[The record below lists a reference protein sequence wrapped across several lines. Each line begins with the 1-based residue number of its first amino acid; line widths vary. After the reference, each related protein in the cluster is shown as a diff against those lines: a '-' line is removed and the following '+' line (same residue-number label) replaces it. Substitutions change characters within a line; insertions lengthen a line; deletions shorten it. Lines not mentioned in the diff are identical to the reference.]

1 MGICCCKRPTSTA
14 LEKIPNSN
22 EHPKINKNTEK
33 KMNQN
38 FKNKGENILIE
49 NKESKI
55 TLQDFQKLKVLGRGA
70 FGKVVLVKFL
80 QTNELFAL
88 KILKKKFIIK
98 KKQIAHTK
106 TERYV
111 LEKLNHPF
119 IVKLL
124 FAFQDEKKLYFVTE
138 FMQGGEL
145 FFHILKNSKYKEKDV
160 QFYMSEILLALEY
173 MHSQNLI
180 YRDLKPENILI
191 GKDGHIKLTD
201 FGLSKLLT
209 EPSDKTYTICGT
221 PEYLAPEII
230 LEKGY
235 DKTCDWF
242 SFGVIMF
249 EMFCGYHPYKHDHGK
264 INKDLYSHPLKI
276 PEYVP
281 NFAKDLILKLTVTNP
296 KKRIGFNGADEIKS
310 HSFFSEV
317 NFDKVIN
324 KKVKPPFIP
333 KTKDEMDLKYFDK
346 EFTSETVET
355 FDNKMS
361 LINNNNNELFDGF
374 SYVKKENL

>member
-1 MGICCCKRPTSTA
+1 MGICCCKRSTSTA

-22 EHPKINKNTEK
+22 KNIEK
-33 KMNQN
+33 KMNEN
-38 FKNKGENILIE
+38 FKSKGENILEE

-55 TLQDFQKLKVLGRGA
+55 SLQDFQKLKVLGRGA

-88 KILKKKFIIK
+88 KILKKKYIIK
-98 KKQIAHTK
+98 KKQIDHTK

-119 IVKLL
+119 IVKLH

-145 FFHILKNSKYKEKDV
+145 FFHLLKNSKYKEKDV
-160 QFYMSEILLALEY
+160 RFYMSEILLAIEY

-191 GKDGHIKLTD
+191 AKDGHIKLTD

-249 EMFCGYHPYKHDHGK
+249 EMFCGYHPYKHNQGK
-264 INKDLYSHPLKI
+264 INKDLYSKPLRI
-276 PEYVP
+276 PDYVP
-281 NFAKDLILKLTVTNP
+281 KFAKDLILKLTVTNP
-296 KKRIGFNGADEIKS
+296 KKRIGYNGANEVKS

-333 KTKDEMDLKYFDK
+333 KIKNETDLKYFDK
-346 EFTSETVET
+346 EFTSEMVET
-355 FDNKMS
+355 YDNRMS
-361 LINNNNNELFDGF
+361 LFNNNNVAFDGF
-374 SYVKKENL
+374 SYALKESL